1 MSEQLAAKAVELD
14 RLALDYRV
22 KMTPAEATHFCTR
35 KDPHLGDLLAEINKV
50 IPVSQ
55 YEGDNPNNGKTH
67 HHHYIGREGSRV
79 VYVEV
84 IRAYLDGD
92 DTVKQVAADIQRL
105 AKRYNADEINDEGQ
119 HGSIF
124 YRIWWD

>member
-1 MSEQLAAKAVELD
+1 MSEQLANKAVELD
-14 RLALDYRV
+14 AHALTYRV
-22 KMTPAEATHFCTR
+22 RMTPAEAAHFCTR
-35 KDPHLGDLLAEINKV
+35 KDPTLGDLLAEINKV

-67 HHHYIGREGSRV
+67 HHYHIGREGSRV

-84 IRAYLDGD
+84 IAAYLNDD
-92 DTVKQVAADIQRL
+92 DTAKQVAADIQRL

-119 HGSIF
+119 QGSIF